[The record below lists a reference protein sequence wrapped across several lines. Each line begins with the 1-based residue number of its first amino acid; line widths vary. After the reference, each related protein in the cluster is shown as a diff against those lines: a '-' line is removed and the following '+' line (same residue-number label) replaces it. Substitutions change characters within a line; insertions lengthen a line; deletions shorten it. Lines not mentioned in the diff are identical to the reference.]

1 VLPQKNKKKK
11 KKKKKR
17 EVKIKL
23 QDKELDGFKLIENQ
37 ILDAMSS

>member
-1 VLPQKNKKKK
+1 VIPSKKEKKK